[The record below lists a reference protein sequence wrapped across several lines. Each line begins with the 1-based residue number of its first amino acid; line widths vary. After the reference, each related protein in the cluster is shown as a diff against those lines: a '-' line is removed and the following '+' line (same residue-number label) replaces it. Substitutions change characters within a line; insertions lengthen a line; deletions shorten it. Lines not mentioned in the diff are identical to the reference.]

1 MVRSD
6 GPSDV
11 ATEGW
16 HITTGRV
23 TPPVTLPGMRLR
35 IDELATEAGTT
46 SRNVRA
52 YQARGLLP
60 PPQLVGRTGYY
71 DDDHLHRLRLI
82 DELQQRGFSLE
93 AIRQTLDI
101 WSTGGD
107 LGDLLGFQHL
117 LSAPLTDEQ
126 PATFTLDELSGRFPE
141 VVERPELMQRALEL
155 GLIEVDERG
164 DLVAPSPMILE
175 AGAELLRLGISVEV
189 VLDLVAAIRED
200 VGDIARRFLD
210 LVSEHLI
217 TPLMEGRDDALST
230 TELVGSLQR
239 LRPIAIEVVR
249 PFLAQALAAE
259 IDRTVRAHADIL
271 DPDGG
276 AAQPSRRS

>member
-1 MVRSD
+1 MK
-6 GPSDV
+6 
-11 ATEGW
+11 
-16 HITTGRV
+16 
-23 TPPVTLPGMRLR
+23 LR

-60 PPQLVGRTGYY
+60 APELVGRTGFYNEE
-71 DDDHLHRLRLI
+71 HLHRLRLI

-107 LGDLLGFQHL
+107 LGELLGFQHL

-126 PATFTLDELSGRFPE
+126 PVTFTMEQIGERFPE
-141 VVERPELMQRALEL
+141 VVDRPDLMQRALEL
-155 GLIEVDERG
+155 GLMEVDEHG
-164 DLVAPSPMILE
+164 DLVAPSPMIIE
-175 AGAELLRLGISVEV
+175 AGTELVRLGISMEV
-189 VLDLVAAIRED
+189 VFDLVAAIRED
-200 VGDIARRFLD
+200 VGDIARRFLE
-210 LVSEHLI
+210 LVSDHLLA
-217 TPLMEGRDDALST
+217 PVVEQRDDALST
-230 TELVGSLQR
+230 AELVGSLQR

-259 IDRTVRAHADIL
+259 IDRTVRSHGDQL
-271 DPDGG
+271 DPDGS
-276 AAQPSRRS
+276 AASA

>member
-1 MVRSD
+1 
-6 GPSDV
+6 
-11 ATEGW
+11 
-16 HITTGRV
+16 
-23 TPPVTLPGMRLR
+23 MRLR

-60 PPQLVGRTGYY
+60 PPVLVGRTGYY
-71 DDDHLHRLRLI
+71 DEQHLHRLRLI

-126 PATFTLDELSGRFPE
+126 PVTFTAEELRERFPH
-141 VVERPELMQRALEL
+141 VVDQPALMERALEL
-155 GLIEVDERG
+155 GLIEVDEHG
-164 DLVAPSPMILE
+164 DLVAPSPMIIE
-175 AGAELLRLGISVEV
+175 AGTELLRLGIPVEV
-189 VLDLVAAIRED
+189 VFDLVAAIRED
-200 VGDIARRFLD
+200 VGDIARRFLT

-217 TPLMEGRDDALST
+217 EPLIEGRDDALGAS
-230 TELVGSLQR
+230 ELVASLQR
-239 LRPIAIEVVR
+239 LRPIALEVVR

-259 IDRTVRAHADIL
+259 IDRTVRAHGDLL

-276 AAQPSRRS
+276 AATA